1 MKTKSKLSA
10 YIPTLTKEMTSI
22 ASRTYFFCLMCVML
36 FAWACVAPVRGEVI
50 SVSFGGAGGRA
61 RRLSGQWTSPAHWTP
76 NWMPLLNSLR
86 LHDPKKR
93 RITKRGA
100 GG

>member
-50 SVSFGGAGGRA
+50 SVSFGGGGR
-61 RRLSGQWTSPAHWTP
+61 SGTTPIGSMDQPRALDAKLDAFAKLLKTS
-76 NWMPLLNSLR
+76 R
-86 LHDPKKR
+86 PKE
-93 RITKRGA
+93 A
-100 GG
+100 